1 MIEARATT
9 VIARPVEDVFRFVAD
24 PRNHP
29 LWQHLLIELEVTGD
43 DTVREVRNFFGR
55 RIEMNGVVECE
66 ENKRVALLGT
76 PTRAWLLGT
85 FTADRVHTFEPE
97 PGGTRVSFDVRIDA
111 RGQLPALAER
121 AASRMMRRN
130 AETGLALL
138 KELLESHRDAPS
150 SPNSDDPDRPS
161 GPAA

>member
-1 MIEARATT
+1 MIEAQATT
-9 VIARPVEDVFRFVAD
+9 VIARPVEDVFCFVAD

-43 DTVREVRNFFGR
+43 NTVREVRNFFGR
-55 RIEMNGVVECE
+55 RIEMNGVVERE
-66 ENKRVALLGT
+66 ENRRVALLGT
-76 PTRAWLLGT
+76 PTKTWLLGT
-85 FTADRVHTFEPE
+85 FTADRVHTFETVA
-97 PGGTRVSFDVRIDA
+97 GGTRVTFEVRIDA

-138 KELLESHRDAPS
+138 KELLEGGRDTS
-150 SPNSDDPDRPS
+150 STLNPDDLDRPS
-161 GPAA
+161 GAAT